1 MKLPSSKKRYEN
13 IGRFSYPSGTPG
25 DIPGLMDH
33 HPYGVAESCPQPAPP
48 RDDVAMRGPSFD
60 KPSNRVHG
68 FQTIARHGLGKAM
81 RSTVKVKWVFVSA
94 LIALLAPY
102 RAGALELGDIKL
114 NSYLNQ
120 PLDAQISV
128 LPAEVGEL
136 DEARIGVASQNDYE
150 KAGIDRSTAPDLIK
164 FTLVKDKDGKPVI
177 KLTSQDAIKEPF
189 IDFILEVTGPKGQ
202 VMREYTVL
210 LDPPVTT
217 QKAPSPTE
225 TPVAGVSGEKTIVGS
240 AAPEQETATAAPT
253 PAIATRSI
261 EPKLGHDSYGPTM
274 RSNTLWSIAKAL
286 RPNTSV
292 SIQQVMLAM
301 VKKNPEAFF
310 NNNVN
315 GLKAGYIL
323 RIPDEGLIK
332 QVNEA
337 DAVQEVNLE
346 RQGWMQ
352 SRNDQTPP
360 ASAAQKFSPSGE
372 QTKAKPEAA
381 ATSADAAQGDR
392 GASQPTAGTTAA
404 ASTLPD
410 NLVQADSR

>member
-1 MKLPSSKKRYEN
+1 
-13 IGRFSYPSGTPG
+13 
-25 DIPGLMDH
+25 
-33 HPYGVAESCPQPAPP
+33 
-48 RDDVAMRGPSFD
+48 
-60 KPSNRVHG
+60 
-68 FQTIARHGLGKAM
+68 M
-81 RSTVKVKWVFVSA
+81 RSTVKWVFVPT
-94 LIALLAPY
+94 LITLLAPY

-128 LPAEVGEL
+128 LPAEAGEL
-136 DEARIGVASQNDYE
+136 GEARIGVASQNDYE

-177 KLTSQDAIKEPF
+177 KLTSQDTIKEPF

-217 QKAPSPTE
+217 QKAASPTE
-225 TPVAGVSGEKTIVGS
+225 TPVAGVSGEKTIVGP
-240 AAPEQETATAAPT
+240 AAPERETASAAPT
-253 PAIATRSI
+253 PVIATRSI
-261 EPKLGHDSYGPTM
+261 EPKLSHDSYGPTM

-360 ASAAQKFSPSGE
+360 ASAEQKFSSSSE
-372 QTKAKPEAA
+372 QTKAKPEAT

-404 ASTLPD
+404 ASTLHD